1 MRIRDPTGLERGVSE
16 MTILN
21 YLRNL
26 LNRGDSMNRSDFDPE
41 LEYVHVSQERTSAVE
56 IGAVPPTEARDVE
69 NEVDLANLTDLE
81 AYARG
86 SSVSKKS
93 IEQWISSGLLMPEEL
108 KVAEKLIK
116 IMCKT

>member
-1 MRIRDPTGLERGVSE
+1 

-26 LNRGDSMNRSDFDPE
+26 LNRSDFDSE
-41 LEYVHVSQERTSAVE
+41 LEYVHESPERTPAVE
-56 IGAVPPTEARDVE
+56 IGAGPPTEARNVE
-69 NEVDLANLTDLE
+69 NEFDLANMTDLE

-86 SSVSKKS
+86 SMASKKS
-93 IEQWISSGLLMPEEL
+93 IEQWISSGLLMPGEL

-116 IMCKT
+116 IMAKVPHLSCR

>member
-1 MRIRDPTGLERGVSE
+1 

-26 LNRGDSMNRSDFDPE
+26 LKSNDANPE
-41 LEYVHVSQERTSAVE
+41 LEYVHESRNRTSALE
-56 IGAVPPTEARDVE
+56 TDAVPPIETHDAE

-86 SSVSKKS
+86 PGISKKS

-108 KVAEKLIK
+108 RVAEKLIK
-116 IMCKT
+116 MMS

>member
-1 MRIRDPTGLERGVSE
+1 
-16 MTILN
+16 MTILD

-26 LNRGDSMNRSDFDPE
+26 LKKNDSNPE
-41 LEYVHVSQERTSAVE
+41 LEYVHETRNRTSAV
-56 IGAVPPTEARDVE
+56 GMDAVAPVETHDAE

-86 SSVSKKS
+86 SGVSKKS

-108 KVAEKLIK
+108 KVAEKLVK
-116 IMCKT
+116 MMSKL